1 VHDSQ
6 VALPLATMSAQRVT
20 NLYDLMDAA
29 YDTEIIREPQPLTRS
44 STAYRL
50 QQSRMQSANLLRM
63 KRNDIR
69 TKVVWKEFMV
79 G

>member
-29 YDTEIIREPQPLTRS
+29 YDTQIIREHSQSLGHQPNS
-44 STAYRL
+44 
-50 QQSRMQSANLLRM
+50 
-63 KRNDIR
+63 
-69 TKVVWKEFMV
+69 
-79 G
+79 